1 MCFETQKTCNSQ
13 NNPEKNKAE
22 EITLPNFRLCYKTT
36 VTKTVWH
43 WHQKKDIQIDR
54 TKQRAQQ

>member
-1 MCFETQKTCNSQ
+1 MCLETQKTCNSQ

-36 VTKTVWH
+36 VTKTVWYWYKARH
-43 WHQKKDIQIDR
+43 MISR
-54 TKQRAQQ
+54 REQRAKT

>member
-1 MCFETQKTCNSQ
+1 MCLETQKTCNSQ

-36 VTKTVWH
+36 VTKITWCCNKNKHGSVE
-43 WHQKKDIQIDR
+43 QKSPK
-54 TKQRAQQ
+54 

>member
-1 MCFETQKTCNSQ
+1 MCLETQKTCNSQ

-43 WHQKKDIQIDR
+43 WHQKKDI
-54 TKQRAQQ
+54 